1 MDRLK
6 DKPTHKNKKTARKPL
21 KKPLAGIKHLERI
34 MGVEPT
40 TSAWEANV
48 LPINYIRVTDIL
60 YHNQWDLSSEE
71 RWKKQR
77 SFGVIRQAV
86 FPV

>member
-6 DKPTHKNKKTARKPL
+6 DKPTRKNKKTARKPL
-21 KKPLAGIKHLERI
+21 KKPLAGINHLERI

-48 LPINYIRVTDIL
+48 LPINYIRIFRI
-60 YHNQWDLSSEE
+60 YYII
-71 RWKKQR
+71 
-77 SFGVIRQAV
+77 FGQICQAPGV
-86 FPV
+86 S

>member
-6 DKPTHKNKKTARKPL
+6 NKPTRKRKKTARKPL
-21 KKPLAGIKHLERI
+21 KKPLAGINHLERI

-48 LPINYIRVTDIL
+48 LPINYIRIL
-60 YHNQWDLSSEE
+60 RIYFII
-71 RWKKQR
+71 
-77 SFGVIRQAV
+77 FGQICQDPRTPLREIPAENLELCR
-86 FPV
+86 

>member
-6 DKPTHKNKKTARKPL
+6 DKPTRKNKKTARKPL
-21 KKPLAGIKHLERI
+21 KKPLAGINHLERI

-48 LPINYIRVTDIL
+48 LPINYIRISRI
-60 YHNQWDLSSEE
+60 YYII
-71 RWKKQR
+71 
-77 SFGVIRQAV
+77 FGQICQDPGTPLREIPAEN
-86 FPV
+86 PEHCR

>member
-6 DKPTHKNKKTARKPL
+6 DKPTRKRKKTARKPL
-21 KKPLAGIKHLERI
+21 KKPLAGINHLERI

-48 LPINYIRVTDIL
+48 LPINYIRISRI
-60 YHNQWDLSSEE
+60 YYII
-71 RWKKQR
+71 
-77 SFGVIRQAV
+77 FGQICQDPGTPLREIPAENLELCR
-86 FPV
+86 

>member
-6 DKPTHKNKKTARKPL
+6 DKPTRKRKKTARKPL
-21 KKPLAGIKHLERI
+21 KKPLAGINHLERI

-48 LPINYIRVTDIL
+48 LPINYIRIL
-60 YHNQWDLSSEE
+60 RIYYII
-71 RWKKQR
+71 
-77 SFGVIRQAV
+77 FGQICQDPGTPLREIPAENLELCR
-86 FPV
+86 